1 MPQTRQTEYD
11 TIAFGLQTLALSAQ
25 IFRLESDLDSY
36 SLEYEI
42 VSCLKST
49 LSLYWDRVCVQL
61 RGRSY
66 IKLNMGEKQPDVYSC
81 VVHVTDGMYHAIKI
95 IRKLSTI
102 ELYVDGIR
110 VKLDGGNST

>member
-49 LSLYWDRVCVQL
+49 LSLY
-61 RGRSY
+61 
-66 IKLNMGEKQPDVYSC
+66 
-81 VVHVTDGMYHAIKI
+81 
-95 IRKLSTI
+95 
-102 ELYVDGIR
+102 
-110 VKLDGGNST
+110 